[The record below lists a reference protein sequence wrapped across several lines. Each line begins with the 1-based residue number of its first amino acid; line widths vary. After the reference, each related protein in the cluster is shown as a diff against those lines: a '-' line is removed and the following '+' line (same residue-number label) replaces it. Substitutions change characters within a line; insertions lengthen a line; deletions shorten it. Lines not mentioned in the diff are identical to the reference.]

1 MALKDEKK
9 IFSLFRYNGER
20 HSKAYAKA
28 LHKRVFINALSYK
41 SDYFQS

>member
-9 IFSLFRYNGER
+9 IFVLFRYNVES

-28 LHKRVFINALSYK
+28 EHKRVFIKALSYK